1 MVEGESGHEGQE
13 TNGPIGDRVTESQP
27 NISTENSQREDSLLS
42 CQLAFAVDLKNPQQM
57 RCVIC
62 HLDTKQLS
70 AHNTSQSRKGKE
82 HGTTAMKKHVSSEH
96 AEVLSKYKAQKDSIC
111 PKEDARHPTKKRNL
125 PSSSAIT
132 SFYGSSTPYKKEDDQ
147 QQCFLED
154 LVLYIVKGYRPL
166 SSVENIWLRRLILRQ
181 CNRLV
186 FPSRHQLVEEAIS
199 QMVAKTLERYVLP
212 LLASCV
218 TATAS
223 FDLWMSRG
231 GIDTFALVIN
241 FLNDSWVPCHV
252 TVGLFETLDTSG
264 AAMALQLK
272 ELLSQYNLT
281 SRIIG
286 YVKDEGANLNMMT
299 NALIFVVDCEPL
311 NLCEPYAGTCFGHVM
326 SKCCQYATNDAKV
339 CAGMKSMISLKEAQS
354 SLQQTITWTKKSR
367 KGRQEWTKACIDSGL
382 RPQKLKTPIK
392 TRFASKGSIIT
403 CYSRQSL
410 ALQSRV
416 PSPQIWA
423 IAGAVSSTLIPV
435 VKRCVLNQTRG
446 YWLLSDALV
455 AALKLCMQM
464 GQASYIIHNSMVADC
479 NGDFDAELEL
489 LNAHMKNEMVGVLEP
504 FLSCLVSFS
513 ARKAHNILALMLD
526 PHFKGLSLVRDYVGR
541 DAAIQ
546 IVGEYDVKVLIPLL
560 VTCFNRLN
568 PRAQTTQPLEH
579 DVADSLFGHQASDE
593 EATTSLVK
601 SELSLFRRLNI
612 PLEECSSPLQWWKD
626 HEVQFPNVV
635 CEVLM

>member
-1 MVEGESGHEGQE
+1 MFFG
-13 TNGPIGDRVTESQP
+13 R
-27 NISTENSQREDSLLS
+27 
-42 CQLAFAVDLKNPQQM
+42 F
-57 RCVIC
+57 
-62 HLDTKQLS
+62 S
-70 AHNTSQSRKGKE
+70 ALH
-82 HGTTAMKKHVSSEH
+82 
-96 AEVLSKYKAQKDSIC
+96 
-111 PKEDARHPTKKRNL
+111 
-125 PSSSAIT
+125 
-132 SFYGSSTPYKKEDDQ
+132 
-147 QQCFLED
+147 
-154 LVLYIVKGYRPL
+154 IVKGYRPL
-166 SSVENIWLRRLILRQ
+166 SSVQNIWLRRLILRQ

-186 FPSRHQLVEEAIS
+186 FPSRHQLVEEVIP

-231 GIDTFALVIN
+231 EIDTFALVIN

-252 TVGLFETLDTSG
+252 TVGLFETPDTSG

-272 ELLSQYNLT
+272 ELLSQHNLT

-286 YVKDEGANLNMMT
+286 YVKDEGANLNTMT
-299 NALIFVVDCEPL
+299 NALISVVDCEPL
-311 NLCEPYAGTCFGHVM
+311 NLCEPYAGNCFGHVM

-339 CAGMKSMISLKEAQS
+339 CAGMKSISLKEAQT
-354 SLQQTITWTKKSR
+354 SLQKTITWTKKSG

-382 RPQKLKTPIK
+382 RPRKLKTPVK
-392 TRFASKGSIIT
+392 TRFASKVILFQETLEFREAIIT

-435 VKRCVLNQTRG
+435 AKQCVLNQTRG

-455 AALKLCMQM
+455 AALKLCIQM
-464 GQASYIIHNSMVADC
+464 GQARYKIHNSMVANC

-489 LNAHMKNEMVGVLEP
+489 LNARMKDVVGVLEP

-513 ARKAHNILALMLD
+513 ARKAHNIALMLD
-526 PHFKGLSLVRDYVGR
+526 PRFKGLSLVRDYVGR

-568 PRAQTTQPLEH
+568 PGAQTTQPLEH

-593 EATTSLVK
+593 EATTNLVK

-612 PLEECSSPLQWWKD
+612 PLKECSSPLQWWKD
-626 HEVQFPNVV
+626 HEVQFPNVGFLARQILGIV
-635 CEVLM
+635 GSQIECERVFSIASVLTSLRRCRLGR